1 MKIKQIINYLLVALL
16 AIQLVSCDNKETL
29 ESPFNGTPTERL
41 NAKEKELNDLLMS
54 SELGWKAVYFTDNT
68 QLGGFTH
75 LFKFKDGKVDMAS
88 DFDND
93 TSIQSSE
100 YDIILGSTVSLVF
113 TTKNRIHLLSDSN
126 SFPVASLRGKG
137 YLGDFQFLYYGQE
150 NGEIIFRTSRSF
162 KEVRFVKAKATDWT
176 DLAQSRLM
184 IPNVVG
190 ASTRPLFR
198 LLEINDGTKISQF
211 DFAFTST
218 SRFATSNSIETGSS
232 VTNNIGIAYTPTGI
246 IVSPPVKVGT
256 QSLSEFTFD
265 AATGSFNAIG
275 TSGVSASIRYSSK
288 PLVITDDYKVLLNP
302 NQQLVYAYIYNL
314 TNTAPTNSPVF
325 TSLLQSTEAALTP
338 GIIIQRIQPWF
349 NNPDGTNYIEYRFAN
364 ATAPATTIARYYHY
378 FTFSSNATASTITM
392 THVKWKTSTLATSAN
407 VAAPAFL
414 KNLDDQFM
422 NPQGLYF
429 LKQNG
434 LGYVAYT
441 FTSTNT
447 PFRMTAY
454 SFQ

>member
-29 ESPFNGTPTERL
+29 ESPFSGTPTERL

-54 SELGWKAVYFTDNT
+54 SELGWKAVYFTDDT

-162 KEVRFVKAKATDWT
+162 KELRFVKAKATDWT

-190 ASTRPLFR
+190 AVTRPLFR
-198 LLEINDGTKISQF
+198 LLETNDGTKINQF

-232 VTNNIGIAYTPTGI
+232 VTSNMGIAYTPTGI
-246 IVSPPVKVGT
+246 IVSPAVKVGN
-256 QSLSEFTFD
+256 QKLSVFTFD
-265 AATGSFNAIG
+265 AATGSFNAKG
-275 TSGVSASIRYSSK
+275 TGAATATIRYSNQ
-288 PLVITDDYKVLLNP
+288 PLVITDDYKILLPGNQQNVYGYIAANLGTAFSNSLYCTNLLN
-302 NQQLVYAYIYNL
+302 A
-314 TNTAPTNSPVF
+314 
-325 TSLLQSTEAALTP
+325 
-338 GIIIQRIQPWF
+338 
-349 NNPDGTNYIEYRFAN
+349 AN
-364 ATAPATTIARYYHY
+364 ATLPSTQKINRIQLYFNAGVNGSYIAYTFTGGKATIYHDLKV
-378 FTFSSNATASTITM
+378 TDDSINKTLILSDDGWSTGT
-392 THVKWKTSTLATSAN
+392 
-407 VAAPAFL
+407 APAFL
-414 KNLDDQFM
+414 TAIDKELLD
-422 NPQGLYF
+422 PKGLYVKREKF
-429 LKQNG
+429 TIGAPNTI
-434 LGYVAYT
+434 YT
-441 FTSTNT
+441 FTSASSN
-447 PFRMTAY
+447 FRITTYA
-454 SFQ
+454 FQ